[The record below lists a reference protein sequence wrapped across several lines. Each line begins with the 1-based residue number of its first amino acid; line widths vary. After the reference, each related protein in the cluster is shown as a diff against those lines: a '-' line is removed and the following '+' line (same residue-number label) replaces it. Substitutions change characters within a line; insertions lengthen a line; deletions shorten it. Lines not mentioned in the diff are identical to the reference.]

1 MHSYR
6 MATSLAVVITM
17 LFGISSVSTGTDLKA
32 PLIFVEDF
40 ESGKIDFGS
49 AFTQSGNAPTITS
62 EVARAG
68 KFAMKSYLN
77 RAESPVS
84 KRTEVSVKAPL
95 THIGDELWYGFSIF
109 LPKSFVPGSVWEIV
123 AQWHNTP
130 NDWNDLFAR
139 QNPPLTLSTRKSDV
153 PPGHWLVN
161 AVWDADPVAPNGS
174 FKIDGSKTWD
184 LGAWATNEW
193 TDWVFHIKWSYSADG
208 ILQVWKNGEMVIDYA
223 GPNTYND
230 KIGPYF
236 KMGIYKGWKDRVTPY
251 DNVSERVVYHDELR
265 IAEGQAAK
273 YSDVAPP
280 GPRKATVLSM
290 PMPPSSVVVQ

>member
-1 MHSYR
+1 MRLSR
-6 MATSLAVVITM
+6 LATSLAVVVTVW
-17 LFGISSVSTGTDLKA
+17 FSISSASTGADLQS
-32 PLIFVEDF
+32 PLVFVDDF
-40 ESGKIDFGS
+40 ESGKIDFGAKYS
-49 AFTQSGNAPTITS
+49 QSGNAPTITS

-109 LPKSFVPGSVWEIV
+109 LPTSYVPGTTYEIL

-130 NDWNDLFAR
+130 NDWNQLFAR
-139 QNPPLTLSTRKSDV
+139 KNPPLTLHSDSESS
-153 PPGHWLVN
+153 HWLVHMN
-161 AVWDADPVAPNGS
+161 WDADPVASDGS
-174 FKIDGSKTWD
+174 FSIDGWKTWD

-208 ILQVWKNGEMVIDYA
+208 ILQVWKNGELVVDYA

-236 KMGIYKGWKDRVTPY
+236 KMGIYKGWQDRVIPY

-280 GPRKATVLSM
+280 GPRKATASRV
-290 PMPPSSVVVQ
+290 PMAPSSVVVQ